1 MSDLRDWLRSNK
13 FEQYADAF
21 EANDIDLDILPELS
35 ERDLE
40 QLGLSL
46 GNRRRL
52 LKAIAERGVAKAKL
66 SDAEVADASG
76 DAERRQVTVLFCDM
90 VGSTALSGTVDPELL
105 GALIRRYQDAVAGA
119 IGRFGGF
126 VAKFMGD
133 GVLAYFGFPRAFEDA
148 AERAIRAAIDVL
160 AELAGIELP
169 DGTRVQ
175 ARVGIATGLVVV
187 GEIVGSGA
195 AQERAIVGETP
206 NLAARL
212 QALAAPDTIL
222 VSEATQNLLGGLF
235 ELESTGEHELKGFA
249 RPVPVWR
256 VVAEAAV
263 ESRFAASRVGRNLP
277 MIGRAHEMGLMLDR
291 WHLAR
296 GGEGQIVTVIGE
308 AGIGKSRAI
317 EALRAALVG
326 EPHARIHLQGSPY
339 YSDSA
344 LFPVIKHVSR
354 AAHFAAADSAAVR
367 IEKLR
372 AAFAPRVASDAA
384 ALPLLAELLSIPA
397 DGLAPPP
404 SLTPAQRKATTIS
417 LLVDEIVRLG
427 ETEPVLLVLED
438 AHWVDATTL
447 ELMTQLADSIGRARL
462 LAVVTGRPDFT
473 PPWQT
478 RPHSTL
484 LTLGRLGR
492 ADCAR
497 LVAGVAASED
507 LSAETVAAIL
517 DKTDGIPLFA
527 EELTRSMV
535 ESAGEGAA
543 TVPATLKDL
552 LMARLDRLGAAR
564 EVAQIAAVVGRQ
576 FPFAILDAVVPRGG
590 AALEAALTDLVAAG
604 ILLPEGRGLE
614 RGFSFKHALLR
625 DAAYDSLLLT
635 RRREWHERT
644 ARAVEQRFPELA
656 ASEPEVL
663 AYHFAE
669 AGLPAPAC
677 EYRMRAGD
685 RAVSRPAYQE
695 AVAHFSAGLKA
706 AEALPASADRTRRQL
721 DFLLKLGPALIVTRG
736 MGSPEVE
743 DAYRRAA
750 EMGEASGDEP
760 ATFKAKWGLWL
771 NANNRR
777 KTALA
782 RDRADELL
790 ALAQRSGD
798 GDLMLEAYHCRWST
812 AFFRGDV
819 AATLKD
825 CRIGIATYDMA
836 RHRHLGH
843 AFGGHDPGV
852 CAEVCGVMALQM
864 AGDKTDA
871 ERAAARG
878 LALAE
883 ALDHP
888 NTLAHALQNIATGHQ
903 LAGDRDAVYAAA
915 SRTAALAQ
923 KFGLTQ
929 WRANSLLHT
938 AWATAVG
945 AGIADA
951 ARLVDAEI
959 ASATASGPLPQY
971 FIGLAAEVLLGA
983 GRAADALAH
992 LDRAIAGIDEPG
1004 VGFYVPEIYRLRGEC
1019 LLALGRG
1026 NKDEAR
1032 QAFATAG
1039 DSARRQGAVI
1049 FERRAEASLAEVTNI
1064 RIGR

>member
-1 MSDLRDWLRSNK
+1 MSELRDWLSRHG
-13 FEQYADAF
+13 FEQYAEIF
-21 EANDIDLDILPELS
+21 EANDIDLDVLPELS

-40 QLGLSL
+40 QLGVSM

-52 LKAIAERGVAKAKL
+52 HKALAERDTEPAGPSA
-66 SDAEVADASG
+66 ADAPG
-76 DAERRQVTVLFCDM
+76 EAERRQVTVLFCDM

-148 AERAIRAAIDVL
+148 AERAVSAAINVL
-160 AELAGIELP
+160 AEVAGIELP
-169 DGTRVQ
+169 DGTRAQ

-195 AQERAIVGETP
+195 AQERTIVGETP

-249 RPVPVWR
+249 RPVPIWR
-256 VVAEAAV
+256 VVGEAVV
-263 ESRFAASRVGRNLP
+263 ESRFAAGRAGRDLP
-277 MIGRAHEMGLMLDR
+277 MVGRAHEMGLMLDR

-317 EALRAALVG
+317 EALRAALAG

-344 LFPVIKHVSR
+344 LFPVIKHLSR
-354 AAHFAAADSAAVR
+354 AAHIAAADSAAER

-372 AAFAPRVASDAA
+372 AAFARRVASDAA

-397 DGLAPPP
+397 DGLAPL
-404 SLTPAQRKATTIS
+404 SLTPAQRKAATIA

-427 ETEPVLLVLED
+427 ETDPVLLVLED

-447 ELMTQLADSIGRARL
+447 ELMTQLADSIGGARL
-462 LAVVTGRPDFT
+462 LAVVTARPEFT

-497 LVAGVAASED
+497 LVAGVAASEN
-507 LSAETVAAIL
+507 LSAATVAAIL

-535 ESAGEGAA
+535 ESAGEAAA
-543 TVPATLKDL
+543 TVPATLKDS

-590 AALEAALTDLVAAG
+590 SALEAALTHLVAAG

-644 ARAVEQRFPELA
+644 ARAVEERFPELA

-677 EYRMRAGD
+677 DYRMRAGD
-685 RAVSRPAYQE
+685 RAASRSAYQE
-695 AVAHFSAGLKA
+695 AVANFSAGLKA

-750 EMGEASGDEP
+750 EMGEATGDEP

-771 NANNRR
+771 NANIRR

-798 GDLMLEAYHCRWST
+798 DDLMLEAYHCRWST

-819 AATLKD
+819 PATLKD
-825 CRIGIATYDMA
+825 CRIGIATYDIA

-852 CAEVCGVMALQM
+852 CAEVCCVMAM
-864 AGDKTDA
+864 RMVGDATDA
-871 ERAAARG
+871 EQAAARG

-888 NTLAHALQNIATGHQ
+888 NTLAHCLNNIAIGQQ
-903 LAGDRDAVYAAA
+903 LAGERDGAYAAA
-915 SRTAALAQ
+915 SRAAALAQ

-929 WRANSLLHT
+929 WRAGSLVLT

-951 ARLVDAEI
+951 ARLADAEI
-959 ASATASGPLPQY
+959 GNATATGPLPQY

-1032 QAFATAG
+1032 RAFATAR